1 MILIYLL
8 LRYLFQIV
16 KYYEKV
22 NITDR
27 SMIVKLE
34 ISSPLNYSQI
44 LDQQK
49 FRPITKNC
57 QFRTI
62 APDFWLDY
70 TVEKCGHKIKTDE
83 SI

>member
-1 MILIYLL
+1 MNDIPLHDSYLSTFEI
-8 LRYLFQIV
+8 YLFQIV

-49 FRPITKNC
+49 FHSITKKLSVQDN
-57 QFRTI
+57 
-62 APDFWLDY
+62 
-70 TVEKCGHKIKTDE
+70 
-83 SI
+83 SS